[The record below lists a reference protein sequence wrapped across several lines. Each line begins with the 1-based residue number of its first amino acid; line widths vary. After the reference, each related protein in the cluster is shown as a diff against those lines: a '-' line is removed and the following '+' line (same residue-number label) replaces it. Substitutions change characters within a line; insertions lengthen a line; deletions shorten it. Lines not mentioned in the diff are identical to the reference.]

1 MNPSLW
7 WFVGA
12 MLLGIAE
19 IFTLDLTFAMLA
31 GGALAAGVVALFGA
45 PLWASIATFAVV
57 SALLL
62 FVLRPSLMKHFRTGA
77 IATGTAALVGRTAVA
92 IDEVTTRSGRVKLN
106 GEVWTA
112 RTREGV
118 VGEDAYA
125 TVVEIKGAMAIVE
138 PSDVPSAHINEE
150 G

>member
-31 GGALAAGVVALFGA
+31 GGALAGGVVALFGA
-45 PLWASIATFAVV
+45 PLWGSIATFAVV
-57 SALLL
+57 SAVLL
-62 FVLRPSLMKHFRTGA
+62 FVLRPALMRHFKGGA
-77 IATGTAALVGRTAVA
+77 IATGSAALVGRDAVA
-92 IDEVTTRSGRVKLN
+92 LVPITTRTGRIKLN

-112 RTREGV
+112 RTREGEV
-118 VGEDAYA
+118 AESAYA
-125 TVVEIKGAMAIVE
+125 TVVAIEGATAIVT
-138 PSDVPSAHINEE
+138 AKE